1 MSARPVAGIICCT
14 RTVGIE
20 PAQAVMN
27 RYVAGTMRY
36 ADAAALLVPSM
47 PGLMRASE
55 VAARLDGL
63 MLTGSP
69 SNLVPAL
76 YGEEIGDAPGPF
88 DAARDTMTTELI
100 KAMLDLGRPVFGICR
115 GFQEINVAFG
125 GTLRRDMAASEA
137 LIPHHAP
144 DDVDFNGMFDHRHP
158 VDLTPGGVLSKVF
171 GADRIVVN
179 SVHYQGVDR
188 LGEGLT
194 VEARAP
200 DGVVE
205 AVSATV
211 SGAPLLAVQWHP
223 EWQTAA
229 NAQSQT
235 FFQLFGRALR
245 GEPMVPPNPSSLIPR
260 ESETRV
266 GLAALARS
274 EQPNIARIT
283 AFAGIS
289 GQDKSRSSPE

>member
-1 MSARPVAGIICCT
+1 MLARLFAGGFVVMTRPVAGIICCT
-14 RTVGIE
+14 RTVGVE

-27 RYVAGTMRY
+27 RYVAGAMRH
-36 ADAAALLVPSM
+36 ADVAALLVPSM
-47 PGLMRASE
+47 PELMKASE

-69 SNLVPAL
+69 SNLDPAL

-88 DAARDTMTTELI
+88 DAARDTMTADLI

-125 GTLRRDMAASEA
+125 GTLRRDMASSAE
-137 LIPHHAP
+137 LIAHHAP
-144 DDVDFNGMFDHRHP
+144 DEVDFNGMFEHLHP
-158 VDLTPGGVLSKVF
+158 VDLTPGGVLAGAF
-171 GADRIVVN
+171 GTGRAVVN

-194 VEARAP
+194 VEARAE

-211 SGAPLLAVQWHP
+211 NGAPLLAVQWHP
-223 EWQTAA
+223 EWKPEA
-229 NAQSQT
+229 NPQSQT

-245 GEPMVPPNPSSLIPR
+245 GAPL
-260 ESETRV
+260 V
-266 GLAALARS
+266 GPAS
-274 EQPNIARIT
+274 
-283 AFAGIS
+283 AGAPHK
-289 GQDKSRSSPE
+289 DVA

>member
-1 MSARPVAGIICCT
+1 MTRPVAGIICCT

-27 RYVAGTMRY
+27 RYVASAMAY

-47 PGLMRASE
+47 PELMKASE

-69 SNLVPAL
+69 SNLHPTL
-76 YGEEIGDAPGPF
+76 YGEDAPDAPGPF
-88 DAARDTMTTELI
+88 DAARDAMTADLI
-100 KAMLDLGRPVFGICR
+100 SAMLDLGRPVFGVCR

-125 GTLRRDMAASEA
+125 GTLRRDMATSGA
-137 LIPHHAP
+137 LIAHHAP
-144 DDVDFNGMFDHRHP
+144 DEVDFDGMFDHEHR
-158 VDLTPGGVLSKVF
+158 VDLTPGGVLATAF
-171 GADRIVVN
+171 GAEAATVN

-188 LGEGLT
+188 LGEGLA

-211 SGAPLLAVQWHP
+211 NAAPVLAVQWHP
-223 EWQTAA
+223 EWKTEQ
-229 NAQSQT
+229 NSQSQA

-245 GEPMVPPNPSSLIPR
+245 GEGLRPP
-260 ESETRV
+260 
-266 GLAALARS
+266 A
-274 EQPNIARIT
+274 
-283 AFAGIS
+283 
-289 GQDKSRSSPE
+289 

>member
-1 MSARPVAGIICCT
+1 MRPVAGVICCT

-27 RYVAGTMRY
+27 RYVAGAMTY
-36 ADAAALLVPSM
+36 ADCAALLVPSM
-47 PGLMRASE
+47 PALMRASE

-69 SNLVPAL
+69 SNLEPAR
-76 YGEEIGDAPGPF
+76 YGEHAPDAPGPF
-88 DAARDTMTTELI
+88 DAPRDTMTADLI

-125 GTLRRDMAASEA
+125 GALRRDLSAPGATLA
-137 LIPHHAP
+137 HHAP
-144 DDVDFNGMFDHRHP
+144 DAVEFNGMFDHEHR
-158 VDLTPGGVLSKVF
+158 VDLTPGGVLATAF
-171 GADRIVVN
+171 EARAATVN

-188 LGEGLT
+188 LGQGLT

-205 AVSATV
+205 AVSAV
-211 SGAPLLAVQWHP
+211 VNGAPVLAVQWHP
-223 EWQTAA
+223 EWRTER
-229 NAQSQT
+229 NPQSQV

-245 GEPMVPPNPSSLIPR
+245 GEPLIVPLPLEGGGVRGGGGAAGGPRCISVPP
-260 ESETRV
+260 
-266 GLAALARS
+266 
-274 EQPNIARIT
+274 
-283 AFAGIS
+283 
-289 GQDKSRSSPE
+289 